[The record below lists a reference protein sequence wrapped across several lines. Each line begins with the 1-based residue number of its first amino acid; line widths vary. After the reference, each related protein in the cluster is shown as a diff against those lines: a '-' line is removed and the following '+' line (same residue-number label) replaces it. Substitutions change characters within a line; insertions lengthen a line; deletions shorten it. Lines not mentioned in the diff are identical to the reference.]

1 MKISIVTPTYNEE
14 KNIPLVI
21 DKIKNIMS
29 KVDYDYE
36 HIIIDNNSTDRT
48 QEVIKSYA
56 SEDKN
61 IKAIF
66 NLHNYGQSRSPFY
79 AMLNTSGDAVIWID
93 SDLQIPFESIP
104 DLISKWETKSSD
116 IILLKRTLTYE
127 GFFLKTTRFLF
138 YKFINIFSSD
148 HPSINT
154 NGNGLYDRKVIEQLK
169 NIHDPN
175 PYLRGLIFELGFRI
189 DYINFERSK
198 RIHGKTSNNF
208 FTLLD
213 LGMTGIVKHTRAA
226 RGLIILGFILSLFF
240 FILSLIFLL
249 LKLIFWDF
257 FEFGLAPLM
266 IGLFLIGSL
275 QLFFLGIIGE
285 YCTIILNYSK
295 NLPIVIERE
304 RINF

>member
-116 IILLKRTLTYE
+116 IILL
-127 GFFLKTTRFLF
+127 
-138 YKFINIFSSD
+138 
-148 HPSINT
+148 
-154 NGNGLYDRKVIEQLK
+154 
-169 NIHDPN
+169 
-175 PYLRGLIFELGFRI
+175 
-189 DYINFERSK
+189 
-198 RIHGKTSNNF
+198 
-208 FTLLD
+208 
-213 LGMTGIVKHTRAA
+213 
-226 RGLIILGFILSLFF
+226 
-240 FILSLIFLL
+240 
-249 LKLIFWDF
+249 
-257 FEFGLAPLM
+257 
-266 IGLFLIGSL
+266 
-275 QLFFLGIIGE
+275 
-285 YCTIILNYSK
+285 
-295 NLPIVIERE
+295 
-304 RINF
+304 